1 MLSQYHCY
9 RTFRRSSD
17 TRALEEKV
25 SETDINVINRW
36 EQRGGTSKAKMREP
50 MNQYYAQFE
59 LLLKPFLRYT
69 YAMWENTQRRK
80 SMVRTIRG
88 KDEKDQRGGKLIHE
102 RTRRFYGWSRSSS
115 FSEAWRDSFYEG
127 FRLLCLVCLFLDI
140 CFSKR
145 GEIPWENI

>member
-1 MLSQYHCY
+1 MELYEENVSLFPPTIQSVEEIVSQYHCCGN
-9 RTFRRSSD
+9 FRRSSD

-69 YAMWENTQRRK
+69 YAM
-80 SMVRTIRG
+80 
-88 KDEKDQRGGKLIHE
+88 
-102 RTRRFYGWSRSSS
+102 
-115 FSEAWRDSFYEG
+115 
-127 FRLLCLVCLFLDI
+127 
-140 CFSKR
+140 
-145 GEIPWENI
+145 